1 LTEYSSS
8 GQSTWLTVYNAKSN
22 GTSSLFKSRVVNLL
36 QNGNFKSGDQVLIRF
51 RMNANAT
58 VNAWGW
64 AIDNLSIQGPI
75 TGIEKSLF
83 ESSFSIYPN
92 PTNGSMV
99 TVKFNTL
106 DDMPVQLQFVSAQG
120 AVHQNVVV
128 QPVAKSVEQ
137 QFLVGDLPGGLYI
150 IKAEVGGSIIT
161 KKFIKLN

>member
-1 LTEYSSS
+1 M
-8 GQSTWLTVYNAKSN
+8 
-22 GTSSLFKSRVVNLL
+22 
-36 QNGNFKSGDQVLIRF
+36 LIRF

-92 PTNGSMV
+92 PTNGSIV
-99 TVKFNTL
+99 TVKFSTL
-106 DDMPVQLQFVSAQG
+106 DDIPVQLQFVSAQG

-128 QPVAKSVEQ
+128 QPIAKSVEKE
-137 QFLVGDLPGGLYI
+137 FLVGDLPGGLYI
-150 IKAEVGGSIIT
+150 IKELKEAKISERGATRMDDRVSEAAMEDR
-161 KKFIKLN
+161 KKGVVCKSPKPGAA

>member
-1 LTEYSSS
+1 MT
-8 GQSTWLTVYNAKSN
+8 G
-22 GTSSLFKSRVVNLL
+22 
-36 QNGNFKSGDQVLIRF
+36 NGNFKTNDEVQIRF
-51 RMNANAT
+51 RLFADQASHG
-58 VNAWGW
+58 WGW

-83 ESSFSIYPN
+83 ENSFSIYPN
-92 PTNGSMV
+92 PTNGSIV
-99 TVKFNTL
+99 TVKFSTL

-128 QPVAKSVEQ
+128 QPVAKSVEKE
-137 QFLVGDLPGGLYI
+137 FLVGDLPGGLYI